1 MSRSHRLLLR
11 FAIATVLLALPA
23 FIMVACG
30 SDSEEQTTSA
40 PADVPEL
47 GAAQLGAGAG
57 PTPIPVTPTPT
68 PTPSPK
74 HLSLYDPVWEGSF
87 TVHDGTTN
95 EDRTVNIVLEILTPE
110 MIGEGAQR
118 RRDNGAIFTEGTT
131 GWMALSFMVV
141 DSDTGNVQ
149 FLVPAIQTRFK
160 GVVEGDK
167 FSGTVEEGV
176 INKGTFEVQANR
188 DKSPQRR
195 PDALAGGSVQ

>member
-1 MSRSHRLLLR
+1 M
-11 FAIATVLLALPA
+11 LLALPA
-23 FIMVACG
+23 SIMVACG
-30 SDSEEQTTSA
+30 SDSEEQATSA

-68 PTPSPK
+68 HSPK

-87 TVHDGTTN
+87 TIHDGTTN

-110 MIGEGAQR
+110 MIGERARR

-131 GWMALSFMVV
+131 GWMALPFMVV
-141 DSDTGNVQ
+141 DEKTGNVS

-160 GVVEGDK
+160 GVVEREW
-167 FSGTVEEGV
+167 SRGTS
-176 INKGTFEVQANR
+176 
-188 DKSPQRR
+188 SPGR
-195 PDALAGGSVQ
+195 